1 MSFPVKCS
9 SGDSSLNVKY
19 HLNESSFWWFW
30 AALQLQHILC
40 KSKHKSWASPHL
52 LTISK
57 NVIFKIFRQELETT
71 DEGWNLLC
79 RTADQ
84 WSRHSEIPCLK
95 SPQISNLL
103 FLTTI
108 MKAELQV
115 QTQKEHFLQAT
126 AESRK
131 QLHKI
136 KCENP
141 RTAMNNLQKELHST
155 FWLLIAHLSSTFAR
169 KTDWELLSKNGKI
182 ITLHL

>member
-9 SGDSSLNVKY
+9 SRDNLLNVKY
-19 HLNESSFWWFW
+19 HINESFFWWFW
-30 AALQLQHILC
+30 AAQQLQHTVC

-57 NVIFKIFRQELETT
+57 NVIFKIFRQELERT
-71 DEGWNLLC
+71 DEGWSLLC

-108 MKAELQV
+108 MKAELKCRPRKN
-115 QTQKEHFLQAT
+115 TLLQAT
-126 AESRK
+126 AENRK

-136 KCENP
+136 EQENP
-141 RTAMNNLQKELHST
+141 MTAMNNLQKELNST
-155 FWLLIAHLSSTFAR
+155 FWLLIACLSSTFAR